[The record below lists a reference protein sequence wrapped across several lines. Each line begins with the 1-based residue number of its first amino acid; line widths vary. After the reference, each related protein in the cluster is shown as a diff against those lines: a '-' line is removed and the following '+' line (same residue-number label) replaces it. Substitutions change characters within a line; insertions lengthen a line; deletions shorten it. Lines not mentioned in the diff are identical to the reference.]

1 MTKQTPAKMNLLGYY
16 AGFSS
21 RLIAFWID
29 IILVTIIVLFG
40 AGLIAAFTAILPVP
54 AIMETFN
61 NLFPTMGGGIQYI
74 LGLLSLG
81 VVGFLLYII
90 YNLLFWALTGQ
101 TPGKALL
108 GLRIVGKNGQQV
120 KPIRGML
127 RLVGY
132 LLGIFSLGLGF
143 LWILLSDRR
152 QGWHDIIAG
161 TYVIYTWEARPDE
174 RFLADQIAN
183 MRHHL
188 PKVELEE

>member
-29 IILVTIIVLFG
+29 IILVTIIVLIG
-40 AGLIAAFTAILPVP
+40 AGLIAAFTVILPVP